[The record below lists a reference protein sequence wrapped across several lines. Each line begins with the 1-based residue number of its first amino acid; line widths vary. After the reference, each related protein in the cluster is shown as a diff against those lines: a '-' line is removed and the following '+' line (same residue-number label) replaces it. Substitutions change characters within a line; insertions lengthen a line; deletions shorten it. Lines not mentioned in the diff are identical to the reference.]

1 MVEVSDSVFESV
13 VQPFKR
19 KKSFAK
25 LVAMLLEAYA
35 TNDSIYSYINGAMDG
50 LENEATEELL
60 KDLNSMA
67 ESLSMLGAL
76 SSEAESVVGNGQKVF
91 DEFGDKAY
99 QDNIKN
105 VVEPKEDTGI
115 SREDVEGIVND
126 SVSEI
131 KDMLMEILGGRMPVE
146 RVVEKPKYVVREEV
160 VEKPKYEEVVKEPK
174 YEEAQEVIKEEV
186 VKEPEYNE
194 VHEVVKEEV
203 IEEPK
208 VEEAQ
213 EISEEEEEKA
223 QDALA
228 SLMGSIGF

>member
-91 DEFGDKAY
+91 AEFGDKAY

-174 YEEAQEVIKEEV
+174 YEEAKEEV

-213 EISEEEEEKA
+213 AISEEEEEKA